1 MDKLGSV
8 GTGSYLGAAA
18 RTGEKIAQLGYEG
31 VKGGVQT
38 TLDEF
43 IPGRKYSKVDI
54 KTDNPNYTEV
64 SKDDAAV
71 MIGYFTQKMEEQGF
85 PWAVYKP
92 NTGFVGGKKGIG
104 EFEALMR
111 LEKGESVVFQPNR
124 VIGLGFNPP
133 QFKTKDAAGQESQGK
148 VDMKAGGME
157 VHFGVPVEI
166 KNKAELKFLYELYN
180 PDIKIEDV
188 KGDKLRSASRELA
201 FFTKGTMAGQ
211 YPWKMYKNE
220 GALKKVWNMVKGGAK
235 SAVGGGV
242 IGAIVTSVFTIPAM
256 ALGATGGPIG
266 VAAGVAIGAAIGAFL
281 GVKDNRRGTEI
292 NAFETLARLK
302 DNQPVYFQ
310 EKKKREIG
318 LSIPFPIGIQLG
330 SLSSYTDHG
339 EGSEIQNLDE
349 LKLFHSI
356 QEQKEEPEEKKDAKK
371 AKG

>member
-8 GTGSYLGAAA
+8 GKSNFPGALAK
-18 RTGEKIAQLGYEG
+18 TGEIIVQKGIEG
-31 VKGGVQT
+31 VRDGVQT

-54 KTDNPNYTEV
+54 TTDNPNYTDV

-71 MIGYFTQKMEEQGF
+71 MMGYFTQKMEEQGF

-92 NTGFVGGKKGIG
+92 KTGFIGGKKRLG

-111 LEKGESVVFQPNR
+111 LEKGEPVIFQPNR

-133 QFKTKDAAGQESQGK
+133 QYKTKDATGQDSAGK
-148 VDMKAGGME
+148 IDVKAGGME
-157 VHFGVPVEI
+157 VRFGVPVEI
-166 KNKAELKFLYELYN
+166 KNKSELKFLYELYN

-188 KGDKLRSASRELA
+188 KDDKLRSASRELA

-220 GALKKVWNMVKGGAK
+220 GSLKKAWNMVKSGAK

-242 IGAIVTSVFTIPAM
+242 IGAVLTSVFTIPAM
-256 ALGATGGPIG
+256 VLGAAGGPVG
-266 VAAGVAIGAAIGAFL
+266 VAAGAGIGAAIGAVL
-281 GVKDNRRGTEI
+281 GARNNRRGTEI
-292 NAFETLARLK
+292 NAFEALARLK
-302 DNQPVYFQ
+302 DEKPVYFQ

-330 SLSSYTDHG
+330 SISSYTDHG
-339 EGSEIQNLDE
+339 EGSEIQNLKE
-349 LKLFHSI
+349 LKLFHTI
-356 QEQKEEPEEKKDAKK
+356 QEHKEEPKNDAKK
-371 AKG
+371 GN